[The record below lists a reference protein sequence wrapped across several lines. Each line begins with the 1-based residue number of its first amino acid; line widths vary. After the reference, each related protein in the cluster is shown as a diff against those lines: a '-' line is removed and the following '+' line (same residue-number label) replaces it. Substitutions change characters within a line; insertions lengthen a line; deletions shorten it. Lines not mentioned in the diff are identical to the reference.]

1 METRAQRRT
10 EVQGKRKQLILGRYR
25 CSLSTVGQ
33 GVGIAVVFTRKQQT
47 LRFEIT
53 KTDRNFTFANDA
65 PVYECETSRSSLVRK
80 LHLRD
85 PHSRAKFN
93 HKSVILHHFPAK
105 LRIAAEVRFPSA
117 TSISK
122 AAKHNI
128 IFLASK
134 THK

>member
-65 PVYECETSRSSLVRK
+65 PVYECETRRSS
-80 LHLRD
+80 
-85 PHSRAKFN
+85 RA
-93 HKSVILHHFPAK
+93 
-105 LRIAAEVRFPSA
+105 
-117 TSISK
+117 
-122 AAKHNI
+122 
-128 IFLASK
+128 
-134 THK
+134 